1 MTPSHYFCVE
11 KKNNNNV
18 VVVVVVV
25 VVVSLWNLHWPDYV
39 KQNGGSHF
47 LIDMTQYT

>member
-1 MTPSHYFCVE
+1 MTPSHCFCVE
-11 KKNNNNV
+11 KNNNNNNNNV
-18 VVVVVVV
+18 VVVVV
-25 VVVSLWNLHWPDYV
+25 SLWNIHWPDYV

>member
-1 MTPSHYFCVE
+1 MAPNDTIPLFLCGE
-11 KKNNNNV
+11 KNNNII
-18 VVVVVVV
+18 VVVV

>member
-11 KKNNNNV
+11 KKNNNN
-18 VVVVVVV
+18 VVVVV

>member
-11 KKNNNNV
+11 KKNNNN
-18 VVVVVVV
+18 VVVVVV